1 MLKLPTRVVQR
12 RWAAL
17 LATGVLRVVASP
29 PRPSVD
35 GVMLLRIRVLRGRL
49 DALSRAL
56 ATRPDIP
63 LIDVSTGG
71 DQLIAVALP
80 RVGGADRFLLEE
92 LPTSSAIISMDAQT
106 VIHVYSDA
114 ADWTADYLDP
124 EERRA
129 LSPPKVD
136 RDHLAV
142 AATDRDGLDEAIV
155 AALAPDGRRSAATVA
170 RVIGQPES
178 TVRRRLASLLE
189 RGQLITQVLV
199 DPKRLGLAVDAD
211 LRMHVAPG
219 RLDAAGRSLAAHPAV
234 HGAVATTGP
243 ANLTVAVWLG
253 NLDHLYQF
261 VTRDLADLGV
271 SNVDTVLIGRTV
283 KRPPGTW

>member
-1 MLKLPTRVVQR
+1 
-12 RWAAL
+12 
-17 LATGVLRVVASP
+17 
-29 PRPSVD
+29 
-35 GVMLLRIRVLRGRL
+35 
-49 DALSRAL
+49 
-56 ATRPDIP
+56 
-63 LIDVSTGG
+63 
-71 DQLIAVALP
+71 
-80 RVGGADRFLLEE
+80 
-92 LPTSSAIISMDAQT
+92 
-106 VIHVYSDA
+106 
-114 ADWTADYLDP
+114 
-124 EERRA
+124 
-129 LSPPKVD
+129 
-136 RDHLAV
+136 
-142 AATDRDGLDEAIV
+142 
-155 AALAPDGRRSAATVA
+155 
-170 RVIGQPES
+170 VIGQPES

-243 ANLTVAVWLG
+243 ANLTVAVWLR

-283 KRPPGTW
+283 KRPAGTW